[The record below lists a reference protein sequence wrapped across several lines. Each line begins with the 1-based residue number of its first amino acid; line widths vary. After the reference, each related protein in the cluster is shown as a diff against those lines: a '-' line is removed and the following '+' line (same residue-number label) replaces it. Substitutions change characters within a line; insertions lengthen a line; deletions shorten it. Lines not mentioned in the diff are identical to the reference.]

1 MIQQQQKSQ
10 EVVRLQE
17 ALNSISKQS
26 DEQRKKQ
33 VKIYFKRCLFYILFI
48 CTLKLHLKFEWFLV
62 LHLAIRLLCIYQSF
76 ENGYHI
82 NRLELQV
89 SEDSKFT

>member
-1 MIQQQQKSQ
+1 MQQQQKSQ

-26 DEQRKKQ
+26 DEQRKKE
-33 VKIYFKRCLFYILFI
+33 VKIYFKRCLFYISFI
-48 CTLKLHLKFEWFLV
+48 CTLKLHLKLEWFLV
-62 LHLAIRLLCIYQSF
+62 LHLAIRLLCICQSF
-76 ENGYHI
+76 QNGYHI
-82 NRLELQV
+82 NRLELHV